1 MTEKFK
7 NLVNEYQMQDLTLDQ
22 IESKVRMYLCSSN
35 GQAVQSED
43 ITYEDVSLIC
53 GFEPAESWMLA
64 RTKKLEIVN
73 EVISSSDK
81 PSKRYFWDKI
91 VRGAI

>member
-7 NLVNEYQMQDLTLDQ
+7 NLVNEYQKQDLTLDQ
-22 IESKVRMYLCSSN
+22 IETRVRAMLCDN
-35 GQAVQSED
+35 KGRAIQSED
-43 ITYEDVSLIC
+43 ITYEDVSLVC

-81 PSKRYFWDKI
+81 SSKRYFWDKV